1 MSVQNVLIVL
11 GGKAPSEQIL
21 GWRMEE
27 ADLSIAVDSGWLA
40 FRTAEV
46 LPDILLGDMDSWGG
60 EIENIPNNV
69 HLIEEKA
76 QDSTDFQKA
85 LSHLAL
91 YEDLNEIV
99 ILGGLGKRT
108 DHLISNFMTASKIN
122 SEVVVIFDSEKEWIR
137 RVTPETPLKIMGQEG
152 ATVSLVPL
160 YPCKSVSTTGLV
172 WEIKERD
179 FSLEGI
185 ASQSNILKANESHI
199 SLSEGSL
206 LVILQK

>member
-1 MSVQNVLIVL
+1 MSVENVLIVL

-21 GWRMEE
+21 GWRFEE

-40 FRTAEV
+40 FQAAEI

-60 EIENIPNNV
+60 EIENIPNDV

-76 QDSTDFQKA
+76 QDTTDFQKA

-108 DHLISNFMTASKIN
+108 DHLISNFMIASKIN

-152 ATVSLVPL
+152 ATVSLIPL
-160 YPCKSVSTTGLV
+160 YPCKSVSTSGLE

-179 FSLEGI
+179 FSIEGT
-185 ASQSNILKANESHI
+185 ASQSNMCKSNESSI
-199 SLSEGSL
+199 SLVQGIL